1 MKPLMTVDEVADYL
15 KVNRHSVW
23 RWIRQGRLPAVNVAK
38 RTYRVRGDDLQAFL
52 AERTTA
58 GTSQT
63 PQPGPAGHAGIPMV
77 ASWDQ
82 LGSWSEERFHAWLE
96 ADVSNTP
103 EALAQVLSDSLPA
116 LSGDRGMLAI
126 WRFLRTQMRKR
137 AE

>member
-58 GTSQT
+58 GTSQRPQLAPAASAGT
-63 PQPGPAGHAGIPMV
+63 PV
-77 ASWDQ
+77 VTSWDQ
-82 LGSWSEERFHAWLE
+82 LGSWSEDRFHAWLE
-96 ADVSNTP
+96 ANVSNTP
-103 EALAQVLSDSLPA
+103 EALAQMLSDSLPP

-126 WRFLRTQMRKR
+126 WRFLRTQMKNRV
-137 AE
+137 E